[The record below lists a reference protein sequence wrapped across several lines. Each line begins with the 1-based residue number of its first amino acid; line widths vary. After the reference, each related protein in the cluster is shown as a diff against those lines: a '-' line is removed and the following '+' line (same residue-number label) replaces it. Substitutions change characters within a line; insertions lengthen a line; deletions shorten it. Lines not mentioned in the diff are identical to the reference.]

1 MTIPRENWIAA
12 FPSSVKTGN
21 VILRPLTL
29 GGAIRL
35 ARIGV
40 ETNRRVP
47 REKLFEAAFIL
58 SGETDQ
64 RRFLKR
70 VKCGLQELSNAV
82 ETVLNEAYET
92 WVKAAS
98 EPNQNKVGH
107 LTPHGIG
114 WPLEY
119 IEFLCAEYGWSF
131 REALDTPVATAYALE
146 VACRQRHG
154 GRHAGF
160 DYIERQYRK
169 DLKSGRAKPI
179 RIDN

>member
-12 FPSSVKTGN
+12 FPSSVTAGN
-21 VILRPLTL
+21 VTLRALTL

-58 SGETDQ
+58 SGESDLK
-64 RRFLKR
+64 RFLKR
-70 VKCGLQELSNAV
+70 AKCGLQELSNAV

-92 WVKAAS
+92 WVKPAAA
-98 EPNQNKVGH
+98 PKKVRN

-119 IEFLCAEYGWSF
+119 LEFLCAEYGWSF
-131 REALDTPVATAYALE
+131 QEALATPVATAYAFE

-154 GRHAGF
+154 GRHAGL
-160 DYIERQYRK
+160 DYIERQYQK
-169 DLKSGRAKPI
+169 DIKSGRAKPI

>member
-12 FPSSVKTGN
+12 FPSSVKAGN
-21 VILRPLTL
+21 VTLRALTL

-47 REKLFEAAFIL
+47 REKLFDAAFIL

>member
-12 FPSSVKTGN
+12 FPSSVKAGN

-47 REKLFEAAFIL
+47 KEKLFKAAFVL
-58 SGETDQ
+58 SGEADE

-92 WVKAAS
+92 WVKAATGA
-98 EPNQNKVGH
+98 NQHKVAH

-131 REALDTPVATAYALE
+131 QEALDTPVATAYALE
-146 VACRQRHG
+146 VACRQRNG
-154 GRHAGF
+154 GRHAGL
-160 DYIERQYRK
+160 DYIERQYQK
-169 DLKSGRAKPI
+169 DIKSGKAKPFI
-179 RIDN
+179 LA